1 MVASLVR
8 RSSTSEDPGFQELIE
23 NYRQQI
29 DEFDEEI
36 IHLIAQRMHLV
47 REIGY
52 VKKDKN
58 VAIFQPE
65 RWRALAE
72 ACRSRA
78 EKGDLSREFIS
89 LFLEAIH
96 QEGINQQERIMI
108 HSAEETTIAGDLWMN
123 D

>member
-1 MVASLVR
+1 
-8 RSSTSEDPGFQELIE
+8 
-23 NYRQQI
+23 
-29 DEFDEEI
+29 
-36 IHLIAQRMHLV
+36 MHLV

-52 VKKDKN
+52 IKKDKN

-65 RWRALAE
+65 RYRTLAD
-72 ACRSRA
+72 ACRMRA

-96 QEGINQQERIMI
+96 QEGINQQERIMNEGLTE
-108 HSAEETTIAGDLWMN
+108 STPPGDLWMN